1 MALFNSSELNKI
13 GFQITRSRN
22 QSAEVILKESF
33 SAYKSTEVYDI
44 FLSHSYR
51 DKNVILGLKD
61 FIEKL
66 GYTVYIDWIVDI
78 QLDRTAVTKDTAQV
92 LQSRMRNCKSLFF
105 AVSGNSSTSVWMPW
119 ELGYFDGIKGK
130 VAILPIIEDP
140 NPTNSYHG
148 QEYLGLYPYV
158 VKDLQQNNGMK
169 LWIFEAENIYVLFDR
184 WLTGSQPSQH

>member
-1 MALFNSSELNKI
+1 MALFNSGELYRM

-22 QSAEVILKESF
+22 MTAEVILKESY
-33 SAYKSTEVYDI
+33 SAYKSNAVYDI

-66 GYTVYIDWIVDI
+66 GYTVYIDWVVDT

-92 LQSRMRNCKSLFF
+92 LQSRMKNCKSLFF

-130 VAILPIIEDP
+130 VAILPIIEDIS
-140 NPTNSYHG
+140 PTNSYHG

-158 VKDLQQNNGMK
+158 VKDKSQDNDMQ
-169 LWIFEAENIYVLFDR
+169 LWILESGNIYVSFYG
-184 WLTGSQPSQH
+184 WLLDVKPYQH